1 MVPTLIELV
10 LRHNLNDV
18 VSTLVF
24 EQPSWSSLS
33 FEKPDYLKEEDN
45 YIAGYGIA
53 SQHKQELWLTWESE
67 DVMCTEFAYIFDPLS
82 RSLYVLSRDDERQ
95 RWAKSDV
102 IDLGAIIYRVRG
114 GETTIEEEITKSWQN
129 QSVLA
134 I

>member
-1 MVPTLIELV
+1 
-10 LRHNLNDV
+10 
-18 VSTLVF
+18 
-24 EQPSWSSLS
+24 
-33 FEKPDYLKEEDN
+33 
-45 YIAGYGIA
+45 
-53 SQHKQELWLTWESE
+53 
-67 DVMCTEFAYIFDPLS
+67 MCTEFAYIFDPLS